1 MITIIGEDELAQ
13 RLKKNAQL
21 METLVAVE
29 RVNSLE
35 RTLVAVREL
44 LPSHPA
50 ADPTITMDIHQRR
63 LEEAR
68 RRRNETPDWVA
79 VAAKRR
85 QQNAAENYR
94 NQQHTAANKPP
105 PPPEGPPLLRKE
117 EGAAAAAAGSQIAS
131 M

>member
-1 MITIIGEDELAQ
+1 MITIIGEEELAQ

-29 RVNSLE
+29 RVNSRE
-35 RTLVAVREL
+35 KNLVAVREL

-50 ADPTITMDIHQRR
+50 ADPTITMIIHQRR

-68 RRRNETPDWVA
+68 RRRNETPDWIA

-85 QQNAAENYR
+85 RQIAAENY
-94 NQQHTAANKPP
+94 QHTAAARALD
-105 PPPEGPPLLRKE
+105 PLR
-117 EGAAAAAAGSQIAS
+117 
-131 M
+131 